1 LRANDF
7 FRHTQS
13 TIGLL
18 NVGRGTGPPPL
29 LESVMRIWLV
39 ATLAA
44 CACAL
49 QAAAQERPSEVP
61 GVVTEGSGNTSIGGV
76 SAARKGDAASG
87 DGSIVGGSPDVFI
100 NGRPAATVGDRTG
113 CGGIV
118 VGGGGGVFIN
128 GKPAARTGDLT
139 TGCPGK

>member
-1 LRANDF
+1 
-7 FRHTQS
+7 
-13 TIGLL
+13 
-18 NVGRGTGPPPL
+18 
-29 LESVMRIWLV
+29 MRTWFV
-39 ATLAA
+39 ATLTQLLI
-44 CACAL
+44 CAFAVDV
-49 QAAAQERPSEVP
+49 AAQDRPSDPP
-61 GVVTEGSGNTSIGGV
+61 GVITEGSSNTSIGGMPT
-76 SAARKGDAASG
+76 ARKGDAAVG
-87 DGSIVGGSPDVFI
+87 EGAIVEGSPNVSI